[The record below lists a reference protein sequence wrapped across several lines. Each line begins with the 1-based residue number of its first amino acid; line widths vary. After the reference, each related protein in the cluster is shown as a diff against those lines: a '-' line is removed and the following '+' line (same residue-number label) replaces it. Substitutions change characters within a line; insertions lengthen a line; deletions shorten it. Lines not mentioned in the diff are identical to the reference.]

1 MSTKKRAIHGRV
13 RGDAPAKNVE
23 IEILKKWFLSF
34 FRDNYIIVQK
44 IPNNCMCLDVFQIQ
58 CREFD
63 QNTWTT
69 FESAPNLYSPIPAE
83 PAARNIP
90 KMTFPRMETLIPH
103 PFRPG
108 YIALSSIGTRIR
120 RIKISQ
126 RHGHAAG
133 IINPPYSALRWRPCR
148 INVL

>member
-23 IEILKKWFLSF
+23 IEILKKWFLIFSG
-34 FRDNYIIVQK
+34 ITIVEK

-103 PFRPG
+103 PFRLG

-126 RHGHAAG
+126 RLGHAAG